1 MAEEFNVSDM
11 PTTDRYKIPYPG
23 TDNLVRF
30 AADQF
35 GAMAQ
40 AIDTQLGNVD
50 DRATDKAHATIVRNT
65 LTELQQTD
73 PVQGQL
79 GYVTDDPTMDNIGL
93 WMWNGS
99 SWSKV
104 SGATPLTVVKP
115 NLTELQKVSD
125 LSEGVFGLVT
135 SDPIAT
141 NNGVYVWSNSVWSPI
156 TGTAGGTLAADT
168 LEQLESTTAPTGTLA
183 YVSNDPKTSNNGV
196 YVRTASGEWDRVG
209 SSETT
214 DSVTMSLAASN
225 RTYFAAVASA
235 EPETG
240 VVALAKPGSTAVANG
255 ELTALPSSGTLTI
268 RDSTMDDVPCWKL
281 PGKCLCQAVISKP
294 DMINYTSSANSGDL
308 KAVFFDREPFTPGT
322 IIIDG
327 VTWQVIDRPCNISFI
342 YDGDVHAISTW
353 KYAYMTGDTTID
365 IKCVRVSDIYQ
376 AAETESLADELQAA
390 EPAADAPSPVIEE
403 DNHESQ

>member
-1 MAEEFNVSDM
+1 MAEEEFDVNDM

-23 TDNLVRF
+23 ADNLVRF

-79 GYVTDDPTMDNIGL
+79 GYVTADPITDNIGL
-93 WMWNGS
+93 WMWNGA

-141 NNGVYVWSNSVWSPI
+141 NNGVYVWSNDVWSPI
-156 TGTAGGTLAADT
+156 TGTAGGTLSADT
-168 LEQLESTTAPTGTLA
+168 LEQLEATTAPTGTLA
-183 YVSNDPKTSNNGV
+183 YVSNDGKASNNGV
-196 YVRTASGEWDRVG
+196 YVRTAAGEWERVG
-209 SSETT
+209 ADGASFIQPVSKIPDANVKVVSRSSTSYGEKYTIGVAELPAIAVVGDAPAERTT
-214 DSVTMSLAASN
+214 YSDGTYTGLAAIKLSPGLWYIEDYSWADITPVTIKRDDPKPAIRMRLTGKQGVDYHRSGNWVYVLTSTSMVFRSDEIYYITSIDVTIGAAGISSSN
-225 RTYFAAVASA
+225 TSHD
-235 EPETG
+235 
-240 VVALAKPGSTAVANG
+240 PG
-255 ELTALPSSGTLTI
+255 LPS
-268 RDSTMDDVPCWKL
+268 
-281 PGKCLCQAVISKP
+281 
-294 DMINYTSSANSGDL
+294 
-308 KAVFFDREPFTPGT
+308 AVF
-322 IIIDG
+322 
-327 VTWQVIDRPCNISFI
+327 
-342 YDGDVHAISTW
+342 H
-353 KYAYMTGDTTID
+353 
-365 IKCVRVSDIYQ
+365 
-376 AAETESLADELQAA
+376 
-390 EPAADAPSPVIEE
+390 DA
-403 DNHESQ
+403 NLM